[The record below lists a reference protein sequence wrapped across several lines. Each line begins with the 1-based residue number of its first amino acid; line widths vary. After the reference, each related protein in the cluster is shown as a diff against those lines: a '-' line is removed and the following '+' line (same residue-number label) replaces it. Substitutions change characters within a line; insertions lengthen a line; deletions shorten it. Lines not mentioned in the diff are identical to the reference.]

1 MPLALN
7 SSRVQAVSAPSQYS
21 RTISE
26 CTNEP
31 MGEYLW
37 GDHWNSGRKFKNSF
51 SSYVSALRDAS
62 IQFSCSVLSD
72 SLQPHGLQQARL
84 PGPSPTPGA
93 Y

>member
-1 MPLALN
+1 MLLALN
-7 SSRVQAVSAPSQYS
+7 SSRVQAASAPSQHS

-37 GDHWNSGRKFKNSF
+37 GDHRDGGRTLKNPF
-51 SSYVSALRDAS
+51 SSHVSALRDAS